1 MTGPAKATPRGT
13 NPQRRRKL
21 RRRIAGSRQ
30 SPSSRRT
37 ASRRQLAY
45 YRRAAEALAKWKR
58 GRQLAEDLREH
69 GAKGARKA
77 VELHKSNPCRIL
89 ASALR
94 RCNAGKS
101 PACRCRTGICPRC
114 RPEQIRSRA
123 SDALKEFS
131 SHPQGHIFL
140 ATVLVSAERQLF
152 DAVVTTNILDPLARR
167 WPTSAEMTVKARA
180 QIKQT
185 RQKLDSAFKSIKA
198 TTVIAEGAFEYAV
211 VDVRTCGPNKAR
223 FLNDLGYATG
233 QFAQGTDVAVLHLH
247 FVIVAKAGANYISAD
262 TLSEAFRRRV
272 PHRHQVQLTPLWMT
286 PAPQAE
292 IVRVI
297 SYAWKSFTN
306 FRPGRIA
313 EISLTLSRLG
323 FRTLAFSRR
332 RHSARSQPLDP
343 GIGPLKLPA
352 AAAPTQAAPRVHN
365 ASALAR
371 LRDLMAQADEARARK
386 AQALRTDGLRDA
398 NANQHPIAINAQ
410 RRPANEE

>member
-1 MTGPAKATPRGT
+1 MTRFDQTTRHGS
-13 NPQRRRKL
+13 NPQRRQKRRKG
-21 RRRIAGSRQ
+21 IAGSRQ
-30 SPSSRRT
+30 SLSSRRT

-58 GRQLAEDLREH
+58 ARQLAEELREH

-101 PACRCRTGICPRC
+101 SACRCRTGICPRC

-123 SDALKEFS
+123 SDALPEFS
-131 SHPQGHIFL
+131 KHPHGYIYL
-140 ATVLVSAERQLF
+140 ATVLVAADRRLF
-152 DAVVTTNILDPLARR
+152 DPVVTTNILDPLARR

-185 RQKLDSAFKSIKA
+185 RRKLDSAFKSLKA
-198 TTVIAEGAFEYAV
+198 TTVIAEGAFEYTV
-211 VDVRTCGPNKAR
+211 VDARSCGPNKAR

-247 FVIVAKAGANYISAD
+247 FVIVAKAGASYISAD
-262 TLSEAFRRRV
+262 TLSEAFRRRF

-286 PAPQAE
+286 PSPQTE

-332 RHSARSQPLDP
+332 RHKARSQPLDP
-343 GIGPLKLPA
+343 GIEPLKLSA
-352 AAAPTQAAPRVHN
+352 SAAPSQAAPRVHN

-386 AQALRTDGLRDA
+386 AHALRTDGLRDA
-398 NANQHPIAINAQ
+398 NANQHPIAIDAQ
-410 RRPANEE
+410 RRTANEE